1 MRSLLEVHA
10 IRLELRREL
19 IALASQTLGG
29 GLDVS
34 LAAAPRLSGVV
45 HLNERFRQTDA
56 LRHELLEP
64 TVQAL
69 VLLGEELVLLLVPR
83 HLLVALRRALPVRD
97 VVPAPRLNL
106 LPLRRQLLGEL
117 LHVILR
123 GLHLG
128 LRLGRPSLLL
138 ADVRLGPLELLA
150 HHVELGG
157 EIVEPSLGGFGSKIS
172 VVDVALKSSV
182 GAAAALELHL
192 LELLLHHVQVAVALP
207 HRVLEVLAEGET
219 VGETGGGVGSVSRRE
234 DARREFFSRFGIGW
248 IFVASEPGRERG
260 IARVRAPN
268 ARAGVKDRVDVS
280 SDARGFARSMRRAT
294 EGRGES
300 FVRGVR
306 NLTSALV
313 PWYSLDS
320 CRIVASLESCA
331 ACCMESTPCGG
342 SILATSSMLA
352 TWSRALRS
360 CGETSRPDR
369 KGSRWKSFT
378 TLHSTG
384 ACFAAKE

>member
-1 MRSLLEVHA
+1 M
-10 IRLELRREL
+10 
-19 IALASQTLGG
+19 GG
-29 GLDVS
+29 
-34 LAAAPRLSGVV
+34 
-45 HLNERFRQTDA
+45 
-56 LRHELLEP
+56 
-64 TVQAL
+64 
-69 VLLGEELVLLLVPR
+69 
-83 HLLVALRRALPVRD
+83 
-97 VVPAPRLNL
+97 
-106 LPLRRQLLGEL
+106 
-117 LHVILR
+117 
-123 GLHLG
+123 
-128 LRLGRPSLLL
+128 
-138 ADVRLGPLELLA
+138 
-150 HHVELGG
+150 
-157 EIVEPSLGGFGSKIS
+157 
-172 VVDVALKSSV
+172 
-182 GAAAALELHL
+182 
-192 LELLLHHVQVAVALP
+192 
-207 HRVLEVLAEGET
+207 
-219 VGETGGGVGSVSRRE
+219 TGGGVGSVSWRR

-260 IARVRAPN
+260 IARVLRT
-268 ARAGVKDRVDVS
+268 RV
-280 SDARGFARSMRRAT
+280 RGCETGWTYRPTRGGSRERPGERSMRRAT